1 MQRLRAERL
10 SRDPEPHAAET
21 DHDSLN
27 MGVSDIRR
35 TLFGGPYNKDPTI

>member
-27 MGVSDIRR
+27 MG